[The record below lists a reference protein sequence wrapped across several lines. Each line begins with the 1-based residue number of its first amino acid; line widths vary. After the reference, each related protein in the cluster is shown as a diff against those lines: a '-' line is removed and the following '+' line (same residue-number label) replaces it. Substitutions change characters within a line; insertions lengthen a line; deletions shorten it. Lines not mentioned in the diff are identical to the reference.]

1 MLWLMQSDGLYSSL
15 FFEHYSTIA
24 FYSVNE
30 WSNFAVSVWSMACQA
45 TMLSDYLGLTNL
57 GITSALLR
65 SSAVT
70 SVMC

>member
-1 MLWLMQSDGLYSSL
+1 
-15 FFEHYSTIA
+15 
-24 FYSVNE
+24 
-30 WSNFAVSVWSMACQA
+30 MACQA